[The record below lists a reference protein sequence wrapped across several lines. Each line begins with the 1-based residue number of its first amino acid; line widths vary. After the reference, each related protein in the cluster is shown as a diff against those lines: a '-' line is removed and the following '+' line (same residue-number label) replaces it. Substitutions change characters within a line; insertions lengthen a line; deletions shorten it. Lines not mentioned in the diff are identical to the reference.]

1 MSYYDNKKT
10 ADEVNIE
17 FDETKTN
24 NIQSSI
30 EDGKMLFVYKSAEM
44 REMFV
49 RYGNELVLL
58 DATYKPTKYT
68 LPPFFLVVKTNVNFQ
83 VCAVIVLQEASSDSS
98 NDISVT
104 KIDNFTFSVTGFEEG
119 QRVRKNYRTFLGTKN
134 KFCTRNCYNFKQYR
148 MLCKH
153 FFAVFQSRLAKFG
166 DLTELFKDHP
176 YMRLYIQLSL
186 GEIQHFVRKN
196 TLATTITLVV
206 KK

>member
-58 DATYKPTKYT
+58 DATYKPTK
-68 LPPFFLVVKTNVNFQ
+68 
-83 VCAVIVLQEASSDSS
+83 
-98 NDISVT
+98 
-104 KIDNFTFSVTGFEEG
+104 
-119 QRVRKNYRTFLGTKN
+119 
-134 KFCTRNCYNFKQYR
+134 
-148 MLCKH
+148 
-153 FFAVFQSRLAKFG
+153 
-166 DLTELFKDHP
+166 
-176 YMRLYIQLSL
+176 
-186 GEIQHFVRKN
+186 
-196 TLATTITLVV
+196 
-206 KK
+206 